1 MTRKVLF
8 SAVLAILLGEALISE
23 TTGQGVVIERPRA
36 APARQEGIVRVQ
48 LQIQLFIPGPTDES
62 EQAEKQRERARR
74 ILYEMAAKECDLMR
88 EVVARDCRL
97 ESVNVNLNRQ
107 HNPQVPQMQGYQV
120 GGSMSYQIT
129 LK

>member
-1 MTRKVLF
+1 MSRKVLF
-8 SAVLAILLGEALISE
+8 SAALAILVGEAVISE
-23 TTGQGVVIERPRA
+23 TIGQGVVVERLRA
-36 APARQEGIVRVQ
+36 QPARQEGIVRVQ
-48 LQIQLFIPGPTDES
+48 LQIQLFIPGPTDDTE
-62 EQAEKQRERARR
+62 EAEKQRERARR
-74 ILYEMAAKECDLMR
+74 VLYEMAAKECDLMR
-88 EVVARDCRL
+88 AVVARDCRL